1 MKRHNTQHEPAS
13 AIISSRQHSLC
24 RLVRS
29 LHSAKGRREQGLFL
43 IEGANSVGAA
53 LRAQWPL
60 QRVLVADD
68 AAGAQWSHKAHAAQ
82 IPVQT
87 VTAHLMEY
95 MSEAQTPTD
104 VLALAAL
111 PQTNFDAAASPRD
124 RAHRDRAHLVLA
136 LDGVGDP
143 GNVGTLL
150 RTADVAG
157 VTQCV
162 LSPESADA
170 YGPKAVRASAGSIF
184 HLQVTSSTQQAML
197 QELHMADL
205 PLVTAVAHG
214 GENCFGFKWPRRCC
228 LVLGH
233 ETRGVSAM
241 LDDAAAHR
249 VTIPNYGRAESL
261 NVAAAGAVLL
271 FAWRQRVE
279 G

>member
-1 MKRHNTQHEPAS
+1 MKHRNTQPEATT
-13 AIISSRQHSLC
+13 AIISSRQHPLC
-24 RLVRS
+24 KLVRS
-29 LHSAKGRREQGLFL
+29 LHAPRGRREHGLFL
-43 IEGANSVGAA
+43 IEGANAVGAA
-53 LRAQWPL
+53 LRAEWPL

-68 AAGAQWSHKAHAAQ
+68 VTGSAWAHKAQAARV
-82 IPVQT
+82 PVQT
-87 VTAHLMEY
+87 VAVPLMEY

-104 VLALAAL
+104 VLALSPL
-111 PQTNFDAAASPRD
+111 PQSSFDAANFKRD
-124 RAHRDRAHLVLA
+124 RAELVLV

-162 LSPESADA
+162 LSPQSADA
-170 YGPKAVRASAGSIF
+170 YSPKAVRASAGSIF
-184 HLQVTSSTQQAML
+184 HLQVTSSTQPVFL
-197 QELHMADL
+197 QELRAARM

-214 GENCFGFKWPRRCC
+214 GEDCFRFSWPQCC
-228 LVLGH
+228 ALVLGH

-241 LDDAAAHR
+241 LDEAAAHR

-271 FAWRQRVE
+271 FAWRQAVAQ
-279 G
+279 